1 MTVIALWAHPRAVS
15 TAFVRMMMER
25 GDVTVVHEP
34 MVLLT
39 DHGETRLPAP
49 PGGAGPTTVRAPGEL
64 YRRLAELGAHGP
76 VFFKDTLEYRY
87 AHLFDH
93 PEDVAAFRHT
103 FIVRDPA
110 RTIASHHAVKPSLAC
125 AEIGYEHQWR
135 LFTHL
140 WKTTGERP
148 LVFTAESLLADPP
161 AVVRAYCAHV
171 GLPFRPE
178 AMHWQPGER
187 PEWEQ
192 NRRWHLDAI
201 ASSGFRAPVKEF
213 AASVHDDPRLRAFHA
228 HHLPY
233 YERLVEHALTTT

>member
-1 MTVIALWAHPRAVS
+1 VTVVALWAHPRAVS

-39 DHGETRLPAP
+39 DHGEARLPAP
-49 PGGAGPTTVRAPGEL
+49 DGGESVVRSPGEL
-64 YRRLAELGAHGP
+64 FRSLAELGRQGP

-110 RTIASHHAVKPSLAC
+110 RAIASHHAVKPEVTC
-125 AEIGYEHQWR
+125 AEIGYEHQWQ

-140 WKTTGERP
+140 WRTTGERP
-148 LVFTAESLLADPP
+148 LVLTAESLLADPP
-161 AVVRAYCAHV
+161 AAVRAYCEHT
-171 GLPFRPE
+171 GLEYRPE
-178 AMHWQPGER
+178 ALSWQPGER
-187 PEWEQ
+187 TEWEQ

-201 ASSGFRAPVKEF
+201 ASSGFHAPDKEF
-213 AASVHDDPRLRAFHA
+213 TANVRDDPRLRAFHA

-233 YERLVEHALTTT
+233 YERLVEHAPTTA